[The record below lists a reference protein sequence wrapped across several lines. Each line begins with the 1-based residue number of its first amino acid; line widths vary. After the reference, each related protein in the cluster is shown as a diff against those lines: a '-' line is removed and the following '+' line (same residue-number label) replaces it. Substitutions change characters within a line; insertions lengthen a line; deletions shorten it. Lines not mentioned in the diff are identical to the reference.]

1 MAEFNSAEK
10 LNLEYHGCGSGRGGI
25 GQYRLREIMREDY
38 ECRYHLTIGR
48 VTKIKRQ
55 LFEEFLNKSGDNS
68 LDLKMSI

>member
-38 ECRYHLTIGR
+38 ECRYHLTRGR
-48 VTKIKRQ
+48 
-55 LFEEFLNKSGDNS
+55 E
-68 LDLKMSI
+68 